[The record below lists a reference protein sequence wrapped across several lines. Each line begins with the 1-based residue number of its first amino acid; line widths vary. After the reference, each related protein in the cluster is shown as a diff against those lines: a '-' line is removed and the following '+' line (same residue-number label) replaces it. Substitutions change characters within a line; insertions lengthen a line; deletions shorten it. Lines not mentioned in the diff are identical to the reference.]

1 MAYWWSASSGTGKA
15 VFQENADKVADKLG
29 SNWEL
34 IVDRSEEFSSTMNA
48 LILSEM
54 SIPRGLHAF
63 NMNMRQ
69 AERKTTAMV
78 FLIFIAMKKY
88 IHSRH

>member
-1 MAYWWSASSGTGKA
+1 
-15 VFQENADKVADKLG
+15 
-29 SNWEL
+29 
-34 IVDRSEEFSSTMNA
+34 
-48 LILSEM
+48 
-54 SIPRGLHAF
+54 LHAF